1 MSLDDNISD
10 DVFES
15 IEEAEI
21 NQNTKNLSTTDT
33 NYDKRPSPTGYK
45 DYKPPSTTRKPSDPS
60 LKILHKVEYN
70 CIHKSNNDGII
81 IICRIEKCH

>member
-15 IEEAEI
+15 IEEAEV
-21 NQNTKNLSTTDT
+21 NQNTKNLLTTDT
-33 NYDKRPSPTGYK
+33 NYDKMPSQTGYR

-60 LKILHKVEYN
+60 LKIVHKVKIFNSINFGY
-70 CIHKSNNDGII
+70 D
-81 IICRIEKCH
+81 

>member
-15 IEEAEI
+15 IEEAEV

-33 NYDKRPSPTGYK
+33 NYDKIRPSSTGYR
-45 DYKPPSTTRKPSDPS
+45 DYKLPSTTRKPSDLS
-60 LKILHKVEYN
+60 LKVVHKV
-70 CIHKSNNDGII
+70 K
-81 IICRIEKCH
+81 